1 MAPPILAIICAKCI
15 YDAWRLSPEYN
26 IIIVECNGC
35 ILLSVLELQTKVH
48 PKVIITEMVLLVE
61 SAY

>member
-48 PKVIITEMVLLVE
+48 PKVHNHGDGEMVE

>member
-35 ILLSVLELQTKVH
+35 ILLSVLELQTK
-48 PKVIITEMVLLVE
+48 IIIMETVLLVE